1 VFPLF
6 PCFSFFSQ
14 SASARFS
21 RGRLGGAWLLA
32 GLLVLV
38 AGTAQAAPGNEASPG
53 GISATA
59 AVAGKATLFINEYRV
74 KGAHALTPL
83 EIETAVYP
91 FLGPERTEDDVKAA
105 CAALEN
111 VYRDKGY
118 SAASVQYAAQVG
130 KGGVIY
136 LQASEGTVA
145 KLRVKGSR
153 YFSPSII
160 KKAAPSMA
168 EGKPLNFNDVNRD
181 MIALNQL
188 ADRRVTP
195 SLKPGA
201 EPGTF
206 DVDLAVKDKA
216 PVHASIEVNNRN
228 TANTKPLR
236 VNASVNDTNIGQ
248 SGDAVGLSYQVAPQR
263 RQDSEVLTGYYLAR
277 FAGLER
283 TTFML
288 QGTKQ
293 NSNIST
299 LGGTT
304 VAGPGQIVEARTNL
318 TLPSGKDWSTG
329 KDWNEFFHSIS
340 FGIAY
345 KHYQQ
350 TIATPGSSGTPG
362 AGEIVTPITYFPLS
376 VDYTATSLN
385 LAGKGSVTEFGVG
398 ISFHFRGLGSSP
410 SEFSLNRAGSDGG
423 YIVLRG
429 DLSHTQELWW
439 GFQGFGKV
447 SGQLSNQPLV
457 SSEQFSGG
465 GLSSV
470 RGYTEAQAVGDD
482 GICGTLELRSPSLFT
497 VFKRPAKVAQD
508 AKTVAETKTLVVPE
522 EETAKEWRFH
532 VFGDAGGLVLH
543 DALPGQAWRFGMVSV
558 GAGTRISWNDML
570 SGSLDAGFPIYTLGH
585 TKAQDWRLTF
595 RVSAT
600 Y

>member
-1 VFPLF
+1 MP
-6 PCFSFFSQ
+6 PPM
-14 SASARFS
+14 
-21 RGRLGGAWLLA
+21 
-32 GLLVLV
+32 V
-38 AGTAQAAPGNEASPG
+38 ATEVNGTAQP
-53 GISATA
+53 
-59 AVAGKATLFINEYRV
+59 KLFIREYRV
-74 KGAHALTPL
+74 KGARQLKRL

-91 FLGPERTEDDVKAA
+91 YLGPERTEDDVKAA
-105 CAALEN
+105 CAALEK
-111 VYRDKGY
+111 VYREKGY
-118 SAASVQYAAQVG
+118 GAASVQYDAQIG
-130 KGGVIY
+130 KGGVIT

-145 KLRVKGSR
+145 KLRVKGAR
-153 YFSPSII
+153 YFSPADV
-160 KKAAPSMA
+160 KAAAPSLK
-168 EGKPLNFNDVNRD
+168 EGSAINFNDVNKD
-181 MIALNQL
+181 ILALNQL
-188 ADRRVTP
+188 PDRRVLP
-195 SLKPGA
+195 ALKPGA
-201 EPGTF
+201 EPGTY
-206 DVDLAVKDKA
+206 DVDLEVKDKV

-236 VNASVNDTNIGQ
+236 VNASVNDTNLGQ

-283 TTFML
+283 TSFML

-304 VAGPGQIVEARTNL
+304 VAGPGQIIEARTNI
-318 TLPSGKDWSTG
+318 TLPNGKDWSTG
-329 KDWNEFFHSIS
+329 KDWTEFYHSIS

-345 KHYQQ
+345 KHFKQ
-350 TIATPGSSGTPG
+350 TIKTPGSETSG
-362 AGEIVTPITYFPLS
+362 AGGIVTPITYFPLS

-385 LAGKGSVTEFGVG
+385 LTGKDSVTEFSAG
-398 ISFHFRGLGSSP
+398 INFHFRGLGSGP
-410 SEFSLNRAGSDGG
+410 SKFNLNRNNADGG

-439 GFQGFGKV
+439 DFQGFGKV

-465 GLSSV
+465 GLSTV

-497 VFKRPAKVAQD
+497 VFKKSGKVAQD
-508 AKTVAETKTLVVPE
+508 AKTKVEPE
-522 EETAKEWRFH
+522 KETAKEWRFH
-532 VFGDAGGLVLH
+532 LFGDAGGLVLH
-543 DALPGQAWRFGMVSV
+543 DALPDQKWRFGMVSV
-558 GAGTRISWNDML
+558 GAGTRISWNDLL

-585 TKAQDWRLTF
+585 TKAQDWRLIF
-595 RVSAT
+595 RMSAN